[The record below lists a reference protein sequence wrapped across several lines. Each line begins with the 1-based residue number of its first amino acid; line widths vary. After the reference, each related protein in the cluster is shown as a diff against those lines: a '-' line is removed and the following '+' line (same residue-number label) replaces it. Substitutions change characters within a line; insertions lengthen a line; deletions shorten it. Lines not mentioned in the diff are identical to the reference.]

1 MWTVIGLVAWLFWWV
16 VKIVGWIFITALA
29 IALLEEA
36 PGALVAIIAIIALVH
51 FW

>member
-1 MWTVIGLVAWLFWWV
+1 MWSVIAVIGWLLWWG
-16 VKIVGWIFITALA
+16 VKIIGWIFITALA
-29 IALLEEA
+29 LALLEEA

>member
-1 MWTVIGLVAWLFWWV
+1 MWTVIGVVAWLFWWV
-16 VKIVGWIFITALA
+16 VKILGWIFITALA